1 VISETLV
8 DLLMIQQRIHRG
20 VFAVMDGTFA
30 GDGPGP
36 RCMVPHVKNVILAS
50 ADQVAIDAVAA
61 KLMGFDPLSI
71 KYIRLAHDLGLGC
84 GDPREIEIVGD
95 VAAGAERWQFTGPF
109 RKMTFASR
117 MQHKIYWGPL
127 KGPIEWSLKTVL
139 APWAYV
145 ASVAYHDSFWYPLKA
160 RAMMRD
166 VLTSDWGRLFR
177 HWEQATPD
185 ERGYAALPES
195 GATIQRTG
203 LRALGRSMGI
213 LATCVREAPEFG
225 SRRRRRQL
233 ASAGDRPA
241 SSPK

>member
-1 VISETLV
+1 
-8 DLLMIQQRIHRG
+8 
-20 VFAVMDGTFA
+20 
-30 GDGPGP
+30 
-36 RCMVPHVKNVILAS
+36 
-50 ADQVAIDAVAA
+50 
-61 KLMGFDPLSI
+61 
-71 KYIRLAHDLGLGC
+71 
-84 GDPREIEIVGD
+84 
-95 VAAGAERWQFTGPF
+95 
-109 RKMTFASR
+109 
-117 MQHKIYWGPL
+117 
-127 KGPIEWSLKTVL
+127 
-139 APWAYV
+139 
-145 ASVAYHDSFWYPLKA
+145 
-160 RAMMRD
+160 
-166 VLTSDWGRLFR
+166 LFR